1 MNPKN
6 KALLA
11 HLTPIGWI
19 IAVILNQINKDQF
32 TSFYA
37 RQTTGIF
44 ICFFLTRFV
53 PGYYIFAWGFIFI
66 FWVFSFVEAI
76 KGTERP
82 IPFVGVYFQKWFG
95 EMF

>member
-1 MNPKN
+1 MNSKN

-19 IAVILNQINKDQF
+19 IALFMNQVNKDGF
-32 TSFYA
+32 TAFYI
-37 RQTTGIF
+37 RQTTGIY

-53 PGYYIFAWGFIFI
+53 PDYYIFVWGFIFI

-82 IPFVGVYFQKWFG
+82 IPFLGVYFQKWFG
-95 EMF
+95 GMF